1 MNGRHAFF
9 LKIYLQNFN
18 KGMLKLHKTEIF
30 SSFRYEVITKEQKNI
45 L

>member
-9 LKIYLQNFN
+9 SLKIYLQNFN
-18 KGMLKLHKTEIF
+18 KNMLKLHKTELF
-30 SSFRYEVITKEQKNI
+30 SSFRYQVIKEQKHI